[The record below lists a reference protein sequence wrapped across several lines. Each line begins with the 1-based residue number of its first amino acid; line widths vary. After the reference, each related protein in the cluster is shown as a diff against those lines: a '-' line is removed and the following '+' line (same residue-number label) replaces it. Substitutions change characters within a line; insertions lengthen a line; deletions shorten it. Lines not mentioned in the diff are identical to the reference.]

1 MNKIPPKEKIGSF
14 LKLTKPVITLSV
26 GFSALTGFILFNGAF
41 SQGWF
46 YMYLGVL
53 FVAAGS
59 SVINQIQERNL
70 DKLMDRTLSRPIP
83 SGQVSPIQA
92 WIMAAILG
100 LSGVALLWVFVKPVS
115 AILAITT
122 LLWYNGIYTPL
133 KRVSPWAIIPGAVVG
148 ALPPVIGW
156 TAAGGY
162 LFHPH
167 IVFVSFFFFIGQ
179 IPHFWLIL
187 LRYGHDYEK
196 AGFPSVSKIF
206 SQLQISRLTFTW
218 TTATA
223 AIAVFLPLFGIIE
236 SIWLGGTI
244 VILSAFLVLSF
255 HKWPGIKNPVH
266 VNRAFMI
273 MNFYFLSM
281 MIIIIAD
288 SLLR

>member
-1 MNKIPPKEKIGSF
+1 MNKISEKVGILSF
-14 LKLTKPVITLSV
+14 LKLTKPIITLSV
-26 GFSALTGFILFNGAF
+26 AFSALTGFILFSGAF
-41 SQGWF
+41 GYGWF
-46 YMYLGVL
+46 YMYFGVL
-53 FVAAGS
+53 LVAAGS
-59 SVINQIQERNL
+59 SVINQIQEKTQ
-70 DKLMDRTLSRPIP
+70 DKLMERTRNRPLP
-83 SGQVSPIQA
+83 SGQVSVSLA
-92 WIMAAILG
+92 WILAFILAI
-100 LSGVALLWVFVKPVS
+100 SGVLLLWVFVKPVS
-115 AILAITT
+115 AILAMIT
-122 LLWYNGIYTPL
+122 LIWYNGIYTPL
-133 KRVSPWAIIPGAVVG
+133 KRISPWAIIPGAVVG

-187 LRYGHDYEK
+187 LRYGHDYQK
-196 AGFPSVSKIF
+196 AGFKSIRKVFNPN
-206 SQLQISRLTFTW
+206 QISRLTFTW

-223 AIAVFLPLFGIIE
+223 AIAVCLPLFGIIE

-244 VILSAFLVLSF
+244 VIFSIFLVLSF

-273 MNFYFLSM
+273 MNIYFLSM
-281 MIIIIAD
+281 MIIIISD

>member
-14 LKLTKPVITLSV
+14 LKLTKPIITLSV
-26 GFSALTGFILFNGAF
+26 AFSALTGFILFSGAF
-41 SQGWF
+41 SHGWF

-53 FVAAGS
+53 FIAAGS
-59 SVINQIQERNL
+59 SVTNQIQERNQ
-70 DKLMDRTLSRPIP
+70 DKLMDRTHDRPLP
-83 SGQVSPIQA
+83 SGQVTVHEA
-92 WIMAAILG
+92 WILAAILG
-100 LSGVALLWVFVKPVS
+100 LSGIVLLWVFVRPVS
-115 AILAITT
+115 AILAIIT

-148 ALPPVIGW
+148 AIPPVIGW

-167 IVFVSFFFFIGQ
+167 IAFVSFFFFTGQ

-196 AGFPSVSKIF
+196 AGFPSVSKVF

-223 AIAVFLPLFGIIE
+223 AIAIFLPLFGIIK
-236 SIWLGGTI
+236 SVWLGGTI
-244 VILSAFLVLSF
+244 VILSLILVLSF
-255 HKWPGIKNPVH
+255 HKWPGIKKPVH
-266 VNRAFMI
+266 VNRVFII
-273 MNFYFLSM
+273 MNIYFLSM
-281 MIIIIAD
+281 MIIIIID
-288 SLLR
+288 SLMG